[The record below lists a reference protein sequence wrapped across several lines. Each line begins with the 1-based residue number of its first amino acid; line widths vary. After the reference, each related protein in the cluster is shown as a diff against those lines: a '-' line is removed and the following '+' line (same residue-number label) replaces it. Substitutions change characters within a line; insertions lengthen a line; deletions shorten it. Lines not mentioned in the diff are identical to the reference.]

1 VFRNDRLKIYFA
13 IAGGCPSFS
22 VFMEVFFVNQLPIA
36 LLKPHPK
43 NKEFFPDALSENL
56 WREMVE
62 DIRENGIINP
72 LIVAPDYTVLA
83 GHLRLEAAKQAGLT
97 HVPVTIRD
105 MDPDSDKAV
114 ELLIKDNLLRRQLND
129 VQVARLI
136 RVLKEQYGIRPGR
149 PDSGNNGTEKQAKI
163 AELIGLKERQ
173 VRQLDK
179 LNDLISEL
187 QELVSSGKLSST
199 AAYELAFLSPETQKQ
214 LISAY
219 GEKIAGLKQ
228 AEAKE
233 LRRRIE
239 AEIKVEVEKE
249 MAELQA
255 AMEKLN
261 AEKKQAEVL
270 WEDRERELTKAI
282 ADLQEALRESKK
294 HPEIEAMQKEL
305 IVMQEKVL
313 EERAKAEREKQNW
326 QLQINSL
333 KEQIAELTSR
343 SPEVK
348 ERLVEVV
355 PQKVLNEIQ
364 KLRRERDAYRERL
377 QELNQRDE
385 ILRETVEGQVKKLEQ
400 DAAFFTSRVNTF
412 LKEVSLLAYTARE
425 LYRCRPEIQKE
436 YESAVRAVLK
446 WSENTL
452 DTMGNI
458 EKVIDVG
465 VG

>member
-1 VFRNDRLKIYFA
+1 
-13 IAGGCPSFS
+13 
-22 VFMEVFFVNQLPIA
+22 MNQLPIA

-313 EERAKAEREKQNW
+313 EERAKAEREK
-326 QLQINSL
+326 I
-333 KEQIAELTSR
+333 
-343 SPEVK
+343 
-348 ERLVEVV
+348 
-355 PQKVLNEIQ
+355 
-364 KLRRERDAYRERL
+364 
-377 QELNQRDE
+377 
-385 ILRETVEGQVKKLEQ
+385 G
-400 DAAFFTSRVNTF
+400 
-412 LKEVSLLAYTARE
+412 
-425 LYRCRPEIQKE
+425 
-436 YESAVRAVLK
+436 RAHV
-446 WSENTL
+446 
-452 DTMGNI
+452 
-458 EKVIDVG
+458 
-465 VG
+465 

>member
-1 VFRNDRLKIYFA
+1 MFRNDRLKIYFA